1 MKQLF
6 CYVVIFFTT
15 FNAERAA
22 RVYQMIYHPNIKQPE
37 KKEEKKIELPVPV
50 KKKDDKD
57 DLRETLEYLRNKKN
71 KSEAEKNSLSF
82 LEGMNL

>member
-15 FNAERAA
+15 FNAEKAA
-22 RVYQMIYHPNIKQPE
+22 RVYQMIYHPHMKQPE
-37 KKEEKKIELPVPV
+37 KKEDIKIEPIPV